1 VIDQLTKN
9 CNNSKSIVII
19 GNGVAGITCAR
30 NIRKGCNSPITVIS
44 AETDYHFSRTALM
57 YIYMGHMRYEDTKP
71 YEDSFWK
78 KSRINLLNRFVTHI
92 DSAKKQISF
101 SNGEYLN
108 YEILVLALGSKPNKF
123 GWPGQDLKGVQGL
136 YSYQDLQLIVE
147 NTKQVKHAVVVGGGL
162 IGVEMVEML
171 KSRNISVTFLVREK
185 NFWNIVLPAE
195 EAKIIE
201 NHIHEH
207 DVDLRLDTELKE
219 IISDENG
226 KVKAIVTSKGGVINC
241 EFVGLTVGVSPNID
255 FVKGSEINTD
265 RGILVDEYF
274 ETNIKDIYAIG
285 DCVQFINPINGRRPI
300 EQVWYT
306 GRMHGETL
314 AHAIATCEKTAY
326 NPGHWFNS
334 AKFFDIEYQT
344 YGDVPS
350 KLPENLSSFYWEHAR
365 GQICL
370 RIVFEKSSQ
379 KFVGLNVFG
388 IRMRHVILDKWL
400 TEERT
405 IEYVIENLSSANFD
419 PEFFEKHEKEIRNTF
434 NNKQLTS
441 SKGI

>member
-1 VIDQLTKN
+1 MIDQLTKN

-136 YSYQDLQLIVE
+136 YSYQDLQLIEE

-285 DCVQFINPINGRRPI
+285 DCAQFINPINGRRPI

>member
-1 VIDQLTKN
+1 
-9 CNNSKSIVII
+9 
-19 GNGVAGITCAR
+19 
-30 NIRKGCNSPITVIS
+30 
-44 AETDYHFSRTALM
+44 
-57 YIYMGHMRYEDTKP
+57 
-71 YEDSFWK
+71 
-78 KSRINLLNRFVTHI
+78 
-92 DSAKKQISF
+92 
-101 SNGEYLN
+101 
-108 YEILVLALGSKPNKF
+108 
-123 GWPGQDLKGVQGL
+123 
-136 YSYQDLQLIVE
+136 
-147 NTKQVKHAVVVGGGL
+147 L

-201 NHIHEH
+201 NHINEH
-207 DVDLRLDTELKE
+207 HVDLRLDTELKE

-226 KVKAIVTSKGGVINC
+226 RVKAILTSKGDVINC

-255 FVKGSEINTD
+255 FVKGSKINTD
-265 RGILVDEYF
+265 RGILVDEHF

-285 DCVQFINPINGRRPI
+285 DCAQFINPINGRRPI

-314 AHAIATCEKTAY
+314 AHALAKCEKIAY

-379 KFVGLNVFG
+379 KFVGLNVLG

-400 TEERT
+400 TEERS
-405 IEYVIENLSSANFD
+405 IEYVIENLSLANFD
-419 PEFFEKHEKEIRNTF
+419 PEFCEKHEKEIRITF
-434 NNKQLTS
+434 NNNQFNIT
-441 SKGI
+441 KGI

>member
-1 VIDQLTKN
+1 MIDQLTKN

-44 AETDYHFSRTALM
+44 AETDHHFSRTALM

-136 YSYQDLQLIVE
+136 YSYQDLQLIEE

-226 KVKAIVTSKGGVINC
+226 RVKAIVTSKGDVINC

-285 DCVQFINPINGRRPI
+285 DCAQFINPINGRRPI

>member
-44 AETDYHFSRTALM
+44 AETDHHFSRTALM

-136 YSYQDLQLIVE
+136 YSYQDLQLIEE

-226 KVKAIVTSKGGVINC
+226 RVKAIVTSKGDVINC

-285 DCVQFINPINGRRPI
+285 DCAQFINPINGRRPI

>member
-1 VIDQLTKN
+1 MIDQLTKN

>member
-1 VIDQLTKN
+1 MIDQLTKN

-30 NIRKGCNSPITVIS
+30 NIRKGCNAPITVIS

-136 YSYQDLQLIVE
+136 YSYQDLQLIEE

-162 IGVEMVEML
+162 IGVEMAEML

-226 KVKAIVTSKGGVINC
+226 RVKAIVTSKGDVINC

-255 FVKGSEINTD
+255 FVKSSDINTD

-285 DCVQFINPINGRRPI
+285 DCAQFINPINGRRPI

-419 PEFFEKHEKEIRNTF
+419 PEFFEKHEKEIRNAFKRNQF
-434 NNKQLTS
+434 NIT
-441 SKGI
+441 KGI

>member
-1 VIDQLTKN
+1 MIDQLTKN

-44 AETDYHFSRTALM
+44 AETDHHFSRTALM

-226 KVKAIVTSKGGVINC
+226 RVKAIVTSKGDVINC

-285 DCVQFINPINGRRPI
+285 DCAQFINPINGRRPI